1 MRAARSRSEIR
12 LKNNKILRI
21 SVTDRCDLRCIYC
34 MPESGVTLVS
44 PGELLTYE
52 EIERAA
58 AAAIE
63 AGIRRFRITG
73 GEPLVRRGVEALVE
87 KLARLGPDDL
97 ALTTNGLHLG
107 DSAGALKAAGLN
119 RVTVSLDT
127 LRRER
132 FEKISRRTGLSKILA
147 SFEAAKRAGL
157 HPIKANMVVIRGIN
171 DDEIEDFVR
180 FGEREKAEVRFI
192 ELMPTSGLSPEC
204 KELGRWRP
212 ALFVK
217 GDEIRDRIAG
227 SFGPLEACP
236 GADGVAKVYRTRSGT
251 RIGIITPISDP
262 FCGGCERLR
271 LSADGRLKLC
281 LFDKDGIDI
290 KKALREKGASRDEV
304 AGLFRAALREKE
316 KWERGALAALSSEMF
331 KVGG

>member
-1 MRAARSRSEIR
+1 M
-12 LKNNKILRI
+12 KKDKVLRI

-44 PGELLTYE
+44 PGDLLTYE
-52 EIERAA
+52 EIERVA
-58 AAAIE
+58 AAAIDV
-63 AGIRRFRITG
+63 GIRRFRITG
-73 GEPLVRRGVEALVE
+73 GEPLVRRGVETLVE

-107 DSAGALKAAGLN
+107 DAAAALKAAGLN
-119 RVTVSLDT
+119 RVTISLDT

-132 FEKISRRTGLSKILA
+132 FETITRRTGFARILEA
-147 SFEAAKRAGL
+147 FEAARRAGL
-157 HPIKANMVVIRGIN
+157 HPVKVNTVVIRGIN

-180 FGEREKAEVRFI
+180 FAEREKTEVRFI

-204 KELGRWRP
+204 KELGMWRP

-217 GDEIRDRIAG
+217 GDDIRERVAG
-227 SFGPLEACP
+227 TFGPLEPHP

-262 FCGGCERLR
+262 FCRGCERLR

-281 LFDKDGIDI
+281 LFDKEGIDI
-290 KKALREKGASRDEV
+290 KKVLREKGASRDEV
-304 AGLFRAALREKE
+304 AGLLRAALGEKE
-316 KWERGALAALSSEMF
+316 KWERGSLAALSSEMF